1 MANEIKNK
9 LGKITISHDV
19 IGTIAGYTAIQCYG
33 LVGMARK
40 KLTDGVVELLKRE
53 ALQKGVVVRA
63 EGEQTV
69 IDLFIVVSYGTKIS
83 TVATNVMEQVKYSVE
98 SLTGIKVAAV
108 NVVIQ
113 GVRVAE

>member
-1 MANEIKNK
+1 MTNEIKNE

-19 IGTIAGYTAIQCYG
+19 IGTIAGYAAIQCYG

-40 KLTDGVVELLKRE
+40 KLSDGVAELLKKE
-53 ALQKGVVVRA
+53 ALQKGVIVRV
-63 EGEQTV
+63 EGEQIV
-69 IDLFIVVSYGTKIS
+69 IDLFIVVGYGTKIS
-83 TVATNVMEQVKYSVE
+83 TVASNVMEQVKYSVE

-113 GVRVAE
+113 GVRVTE